1 MRVLGIDPGIQ
12 RTGYAVLERTGSS
25 VRVHEAG
32 VISTT
37 TRAEL
42 PERLVEIDTH
52 LESILAEHRPELV
65 AVESLYAHYRHPRT
79 AILMGHAR
87 GIVLLAAARHGLA
100 VHDLAATQVKQSVTG
115 NGRASKVQVQRA
127 VQICLELAEPPSPP
141 DVADACAVALTALQ
155 MLVVGGRR

>member
-12 RTGYAVLERTGSS
+12 RTGYAVLERNGAS
-25 VRVHEAG
+25 VRVHDAG

-37 TRAEL
+37 PRATL

-52 LESILAEHRPELV
+52 LEAILTEHHPELV
-65 AVESLYAHYRHPRT
+65 AVESLYSHYRHPRT

-100 VHDLAATQVKQSVTG
+100 VHDLAATQVKQSVAG
-115 NGRASKVQVQRA
+115 NGRASKLQVQRA
-127 VQICLELAEPPSPP
+127 VQICLELAELPSPP

-155 MLVVGGRR
+155 MGMVGGRR